1 MKDMLKDKRVL
12 YVVCFIAFVN
22 LLGYITLDNKDAV
35 SLFLII
41 GLLTSFFS
49 KNMIVISLSA
59 MIFTN
64 LLISLRKHDRLREG
78 MEDKKSKSKSK
89 PTPKPRAR
97 AKAKSKK
104 QDDDDDNDEG
114 MRNINEKDQT
124 IKSISKDRARVKP
137 STEEIEDILT
147 GKDPTDI
154 DTAATIEKA
163 MDKLDASLSDGEKA
177 EFKKD
182 AHLALKEQKQLMNTL
197 KNLEPMVG
205 QATNMLNAM
214 GGVEG
219 LTSMMGSLSGMM
231 NKLDGFSSKLK

>member
-22 LLGYITLDNKDAV
+22 LLGYITLNNTDAV
-35 SLFLII
+35 SLFLIV

-49 KNMIVISLSA
+49 KNMIVICLSA

-64 LLISLRKHDRLREG
+64 LLISLRKHGHIREG
-78 MEDKKSKSKSK
+78 LENNSNQK
-89 PTPKPRAR
+89 PSPRSTTGAV
-97 AKAKSKK
+97 KKSKK
-104 QDDDDDNDEG
+104 QDDDEEG

-124 IKSISKDRARVKP
+124 VKSISKDRARVKP

-163 MDKLDASLSDGEKA
+163 MDKLDSSLSDGEKT

-182 AHLALKEQKQLMNTL
+182 AHLALKEQKELMSTL

-205 QATNMLNAM
+205 QATTMLNAM

-231 NKLDGFSSKLK
+231 NKLDGFSSKMK

>member
-1 MKDMLKDKRVL
+1 MAVRMKDMLKDKRVL

-22 LLGYITLDNKDAV
+22 LLGYITLNNKDAV
-35 SLFLII
+35 SLFLIV

-49 KNMIVISLSA
+49 KNMIVICLSA

-64 LLISLRKHDRLREG
+64 LLISLRKHGHLREG
-78 MEDKKSKSKSK
+78 MEDKKSKPK
-89 PTPKPRAR
+89 PRPRAR
-97 AKAKSKK
+97 ARAKNTKEGDN
-104 QDDDDDNDEG
+104 DDDEEG

-124 IKSISKDRARVKP
+124 VKSISKDRARVKP

-163 MDKLDASLSDGEKA
+163 MDRLDASLSDGEKT

-182 AHLALKEQKQLMNTL
+182 AHLALKEQKELMSTL

-231 NKLDGFSSKLK
+231 NKLDGFSSKMK

>member
-1 MKDMLKDKRVL
+1 MAVRMKDMLKDKRVL

-49 KNMIVISLSA
+49 KNMIVICLSA

-64 LLISLRKHDRLREG
+64 LLISLRKHGHLREG
-78 MEDKKSKSKSK
+78 MEDKKSKPK
-89 PTPKPRAR
+89 PRPRAR
-97 AKAKSKK
+97 ARAKNTKEGDN
-104 QDDDDDNDEG
+104 DDDEEG

-124 IKSISKDRARVKP
+124 VKSISKDRARVKP

-163 MDKLDASLSDGEKA
+163 MDRLDASLSDGEKT

-182 AHLALKEQKQLMNTL
+182 AHLALKEQKELMSTL

-231 NKLDGFSSKLK
+231 NKLDGFSSKMK

>member
-35 SLFLII
+35 SLFLIV

-49 KNMIVISLSA
+49 KNMIVICLSA

-64 LLISLRKHDRLREG
+64 LLISLRKHGHLREG
-78 MEDKKSKSKSK
+78 MEGKKSKSKSK
-89 PTPKPRAR
+89 PRPRRRAR
-97 AKAKSKK
+97 EQRKK
-104 QDDDDDNDEG
+104 QDDDDEEG

-124 IKSISKDRARVKP
+124 VKSISKDRARVKP

-163 MDKLDASLSDGEKA
+163 MDRLDASLSDGEKS
-177 EFKKD
+177 EFKQD
-182 AHLALKEQKQLMNTL
+182 ARKALNEQKELMATL

-231 NKLDGFSSKLK
+231 NKLDGFSSKIK

>member
-49 KNMIVISLSA
+49 KNMIVICLSA

-64 LLISLRKHDRLREG
+64 LLISLRKHGHLREG
-78 MEDKKSKSKSK
+78 MEDKKSKPK
-89 PTPKPRAR
+89 PRPRAR
-97 AKAKSKK
+97 ARAKNTKEGDN
-104 QDDDDDNDEG
+104 DDDEEG

-124 IKSISKDRARVKP
+124 VKSISKDRARVKP

-163 MDKLDASLSDGEKA
+163 MDRLDASLSDGEKT

-182 AHLALKEQKQLMNTL
+182 AHLALKEQKELMSTL

-231 NKLDGFSSKLK
+231 NKLDGFSSKMK